1 MLQKPLEEKRPGAET
16 KLAQDFV
23 NSKTLSLWNDWK
35 PNARSLLRVG
45 AKTFK
50 IKIQKFRE
58 KHLPILV
65 ESTFA
70 LNIDMLSP
78 NSFQGSQT
86 SWGLNVTNHSNANH
100 GWSFKNSH
108 SFNNFPST
116 TFATRSVDFTNN
128 MGHTSFEAQKGS
140 QMTGF
145 LGIILGKSLHLT
157 TMTLGPFLGIES
169 HGSMARSRELTMRL

>member
-1 MLQKPLEEKRPGAET
+1 MLKNLWKKKARSGDQISPRFR
-16 KLAQDFV
+16 QFQ
-23 NSKTLSLWNDWK
+23 NLSLWNDWK

-45 AKTFK
+45 AKICK
-50 IKIQKFRE
+50 IKIQKFCE

-86 SWGLNVTNHSNANH
+86 SRSLNVTDHSNAYH

-108 SFNNFPST
+108 SFNNLPST
-116 TFATRSVDFTNN
+116 TFATWSVDFTNN
-128 MGHTSFEAQKGS
+128 MRHTSFEAQKGS